1 MSEEIL
7 EQQSE
12 EELEEK
18 QQAVAESSDE
28 EMISMYKSFL
38 QRNSGKKFHGSHYK
52 LGRSMGFIST
62 VNEAKDLLEKIY
74 KQTPKP
80 KES

>member
-1 MSEEIL
+1 MFIIDKADVLTLS
-7 EQQSE
+7 
-12 EELEEK
+12 
-18 QQAVAESSDE
+18 ESSDE

-52 LGRSMGFIST
+52 LGRSMGYIST